1 MQLALVLPP
10 LTQLNAP
17 YPGPAYLARALRDH
31 GIATTQ
37 RDLGIEWVLRLYSK
51 AGLAEVFDSLADAD
65 DLPEP
70 AWRAIALR
78 EAHEAAIGPVIRFLQ
93 GKDRTLAPRLL
104 DTPFLP
110 RGPRSAAADLE
121 GFGPLAVDDAA
132 RHLATL
138 YLADL
143 ADLVTSCV
151 DEGFSLIRYQHHLA
165 VGPASFDALA
175 TRLART
181 TLLDGWL
188 DELADTLEA
197 DVVGLSVP
205 FPGNLYG
212 ALRIGRR
219 LRARGVHVILGG
231 GYVNTELRDMQEP
244 RLWDYVDT
252 LAYDDGEGPLL
263 AILEHLEGG
272 TDRRHRTRTRA
283 GLIWDAPVVGAGG
296 SPRNAPGGSAD
307 VTPATK
313 ADIPAAIAA
322 FYGDLRL
329 DHYLQ
334 LVDSLNPAH
343 RLWSDG
349 RWNKITL
356 AHGCYWRKCSF
367 CDIQLDYIARYVP
380 ARAERLADVMD
391 ELVRDT
397 GQSGFHF
404 VDEAAPPRGLRD
416 LALELLQRRSTVT
429 LWGNIRFEAAFTPDV
444 CRLLAAAGLIA
455 VTGGLEVAS
464 DRLLARMEKGVTIE
478 QVAIAASA
486 FRQAGVMVHAYL
498 MYGFPTQTEEETV
511 DSLEIVRQL
520 FAADLLSSAF
530 WHRFVLTRHSGIA
543 VDPTRYGVTIPP
555 LSKRLSKHLFAA
567 NDMLHVDAT
576 GADPDKYDA
585 VLPRALK
592 AWMRGRELDRPAHTW
607 FDTHPGGGSVA
618 PTREPP
624 DRIAKALAAPAPEP
638 GERLLWLG
646 GEVLEDDGALLLH
659 TRDDTTRVKARRD
672 AMAWLAEVLDAAT
685 PGRPPLRW
693 TDARAA
699 FPGDWERFAPAFA
712 KVRRAGLVG
721 V

>member
-17 YPGPAYLARALRDH
+17 YPATAYLARALRDH
-31 GIATTQ
+31 GITCTQ
-37 RDLGIEWVLRLYSK
+37 RDLGIEWILRLYSR
-51 AGLAEVFDSLADAD
+51 AGLTAVFDHLDTVD

-78 EAHEAAIGPVIRFLQ
+78 EAHQAVIDPVVRFLQ
-93 GKDRTLAPRLL
+93 GKDRTLAPRIL

-110 RGPRSAAADLE
+110 RGPRLSAADLD

-138 YLADL
+138 FIADL

-151 DEGFSLIRYQHHLA
+151 DDGFSLIRYQHHLA

-175 TRLART
+175 ARLART
-181 TLLDGWL
+181 TLLDTWL
-188 DELADTLEA
+188 DTLADTVTA

-219 LRARGVHVILGG
+219 LRARGATVIMGG
-231 GYVNTELRDMQEP
+231 GYVNTELRDVAEP
-244 RLWDYVDT
+244 RLWDHVDA
-252 LAYDDGEGPLL
+252 LVYDDGEGPLVAL
-263 AILEHLEGG
+263 LEHLAGG
-272 TDRRHRTRTRA
+272 PDRRHRTRTRD
-283 GLIWDAPVVGAGG
+283 GLVWDRPSSLGAGG
-296 SPRNAPGGSAD
+296 LRPPATPPEATPV
-307 VTPATK
+307 VTPAL
-313 ADIPAAIAA
+313 DIPAAIAA
-322 FYGDLRL
+322 WYGDLRL
-329 DHYLQ
+329 DGYLQ

-380 ARAERLADVMD
+380 ARTTRLADAMAEVTA
-391 ELVRDT
+391 DT
-397 GQSGFHF
+397 GTCGFHF

-416 LALELLQRRSTVT
+416 LALELLARRQIATF
-429 LWGNIRFEAAFTPDV
+429 WGNIRFEAAFTPDA
-444 CRLLAAAGLIA
+444 CRLLAAAGLVA

-464 DRLLARMEKGVTIE
+464 DRLLARMDKGVTIE
-478 QVAIAASA
+478 QVARAASA
-486 FRQAGVMVHAYL
+486 FRKAGVLVHAYL

-511 DSLEIVRQL
+511 DSLEVVRQL
-520 FAADLLSSAF
+520 FSAGLLSSAF

-543 VDPTRYGVTIPP
+543 LDPARYGVGVPTLPP
-555 LSKRLSKHLFAA
+555 NLFAA
-567 NDMLHVDAT
+567 NDLLHTDEA
-576 GADPDKYDA
+576 GADPDAFDA
-585 VLPRALK
+585 VLPRALT

-607 FDTHPGGGSVA
+607 FDSPVA

-624 DRIAKALAAPAPEP
+624 DRIARALTAPLPEP
-638 GERLLWLG
+638 GERLVWLG
-646 GEVLEDDGALLLH
+646 GDVLDDEGALLLH
-659 TRDDTTRVKARRD
+659 TREGSTRVKAGRA
-672 AMAWLAEVLDAAT
+672 AMGWLAEVLEAAA
-685 PGRPPLRW
+685 PGNPPLKW
-693 TDARAA
+693 ADARAA
-699 FPGDWERFAPAFA
+699 FPGDWERFAPTFER
-712 KVRRAGLVG
+712 VRRAGLVG

>member
-31 GIATTQ
+31 GVATTQ

-51 AGLAEVFDSLADAD
+51 AGLAAVFDSIAEGD

-110 RGPRSAAADLE
+110 RGPRSAAADLD

-138 YLADL
+138 YLSDL

-175 TRLART
+175 ARLART
-181 TLLDGWL
+181 TLLDTWL
-188 DELADTLEA
+188 DELADTVTA

-219 LRARGVHVILGG
+219 LRARGAHVIMGG
-231 GYVNTELRDMQEP
+231 GYVNTELRDVAEP
-244 RLWDYVDT
+244 RLWDHIDT
-252 LAYDDGEGPLL
+252 LVYDDGEGPLL
-263 AILEHLEGG
+263 AVLEHLAGG
-272 TDRRHRTRTRA
+272 ADRRHRTRTRA
-283 GLIWDAPVVGAGG
+283 GLIWESTALGAGG
-296 SPRNAPGGSAD
+296 EP
-307 VTPATK
+307 PATPP
-313 ADIPAAIAA
+313 DVPAAIAA

-367 CDIQLDYIARYVP
+367 CDIQLDYIARYLP

-391 ELVRDT
+391 ELIRDT

-429 LWGNIRFEAAFTPDV
+429 MWGNIRFEASFTPDV

-478 QVAIAASA
+478 QVARAASA

-543 VDPTRYGVTIPP
+543 VDPARYGVTVPAMP
-555 LSKRLSKHLFAA
+555 ARAAAKLFAA

-576 GADPDKYDA
+576 GADPDRYDA

-607 FDTHPGGGSVA
+607 FETKVP
-618 PTREPP
+618 PTREPS
-624 DRIAKALAAPAPEP
+624 DRIAKALAAPPPEP

-659 TRDDTTRVKARRD
+659 TRDDTVRVKARRD
-672 AMAWLAEVLDAAT
+672 AMAWLAEVLDAAA
-685 PGRPPLRW
+685 PGDRRPALRW
-693 TDARAA
+693 SDARAA
-699 FPGDWERFAPAFA
+699 FPGDWERFAPTFA